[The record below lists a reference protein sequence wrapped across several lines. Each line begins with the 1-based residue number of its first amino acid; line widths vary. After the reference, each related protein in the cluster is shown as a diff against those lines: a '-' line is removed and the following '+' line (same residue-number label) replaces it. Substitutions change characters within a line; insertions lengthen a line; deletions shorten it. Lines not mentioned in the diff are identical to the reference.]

1 MVTENEAIRHAILMT
16 IRMEC
21 SRVYISSDSQI
32 VVNAVNRKV
41 TVPKDIINLVE
52 DIRRFCLHFK
62 EFVLR
67 YCCTNA
73 NRETDD
79 LVRKAHI

>member
-41 TVPKDIINLVE
+41 TVPKDIINLV
-52 DIRRFCLHFK
+52 
-62 EFVLR
+62 
-67 YCCTNA
+67 
-73 NRETDD
+73 
-79 LVRKAHI
+79 